1 MGKAQVLVFFAL
13 QRFRTTIRGAHMTS
27 TPSLAPLV
35 FFEADSRPAMPNMVM
50 GKESRPYLSMFVDG
64 NGFRV
69 RCFRRVADL

>member
-1 MGKAQVLVFFAL
+1 
-13 QRFRTTIRGAHMTS
+13 MTS

-50 GKESRPYLSMFVDG
+50 GKDSRPYLSMFVDG